1 MLTIFEGTTYIQK
14 MWLILEI
21 AMLAGGLIWLLIWL
35 LTKFLGGK
43 KLSVNVAQGQVSYSQ
58 DGSGTDGVSIQSVAS
73 GVFLATLET
82 VALMTQ
88 IKTKLILHDQMM
100 FLEERLVMIRNSIL
114 ESYRGSF
121 KGREDVTLVDTLG
134 TQEYLLFKSLVDLM
148 KEDMKS
154 NVRMLFLRN
163 HFSSYNEQ
171 ELLAYISEKNQWLLT
186 EMYEFLREMYPANK
200 LTIPFTDVE
209 SSLNKIRPE
218 LEEYLVRIFKKA
230 VQINRERNQQIADM
244 EKSLRDRIRSSYNVE
259 IEDKG
264 VSVFSMA
271 LKGGESSYER
281 RS

>member
-1 MLTIFEGTTYIQK
+1 MPMLFEGATHTQK
-14 MWLILEI
+14 MWLILEV
-21 AMLAGGLIWLLIWL
+21 ALLLGGLLWLLTWL

-58 DGSGTDGVSIQSVAS
+58 DGVSNDTVSVQGVAS

-100 FLEERLVMIRNSIL
+100 FLEERLVLIRNSIL

-121 KGREDVTLVDTLG
+121 KERADIALVDTLG

-171 ELLAYISEKNQWLLT
+171 ELLAYIAEKNQWLLT

-200 LTIPFTDVE
+200 MSIPFSDIE
-209 SSLNKIRPE
+209 FALNKIRPE
-218 LEEYLVRIFKKA
+218 LDEYLVRIFKKA
-230 VQINRERNQQIADM
+230 VQINRERNQQIVDM
-244 EKSLRDRIRSSYNVE
+244 EKSLRERIKSSYNVE
-259 IEDKG
+259 IEDRG

>member
-1 MLTIFEGTTYIQK
+1 MMESLFNGSLLSK
-14 MWLILEI
+14 MVILLQ
-21 AMLAGGLIWLLIWL
+21 MGLMTGGFIWLLAKL
-35 LTKFLGGK
+35 FGNK

-58 DGSGTDGVSIQSVAS
+58 DGPLESTSVQTVAS

-82 VALMTQ
+82 VAMMTQ

-121 KGREDVTLVDTLG
+121 KGKDTVSLVDALG
-134 TQEYLLFKSLVDLM
+134 SQEYLLFKSLVDLM

-154 NVRMLFLRN
+154 NVRMLFIRN

-171 ELLAYISEKNQWLLT
+171 ELQSYITEKNQWLLT

-200 LTIPFTDVE
+200 MSVPFSDVE
-209 SSLNKIRPE
+209 QALNKIKPE
-218 LEEYLVRIFKKA
+218 LEEYLLRVFKKA
-230 VQINRERNQQIADM
+230 VQINKERNQQIVDL
-244 EKSLRDRIRSSYNVE
+244 EKNLREKIKTSYNV
-259 IEDKG
+259 DLDCQG
-264 VSVFSMA
+264 VRVFSMA
-271 LKGGESSYER
+271 LKGGETSYER